1 MTGSGSASNRAERTG
16 FDLSC
21 PRRLRTATAVQ
32 LNQEQV
38 LSACIAID
46 GRFLTQRTTGVQR
59 YAREIVR
66 ALDAAAIPG
75 VDLELICP
83 HDAERLA
90 LAHIRQ
96 TFRGVGRGQAWEQLQ
111 LPWFAGGRPL
121 LCLCS
126 LAPIFCRHRA
136 VVVHDAA
143 VFDVPEGFSPL
154 FTAWY
159 RVVLRALAVSGT
171 HLITVSEFSRA
182 RLARALHVPPGRIEV
197 IGEGTDHVDRIQ
209 PDHSLAD
216 RLLGQPYVLAIGSL
230 QPNKNIGTLEAA
242 MQDRR
247 LAHLKLVV
255 AGGHSPRVF
264 RAGPGNGN
272 APNVEYTGHVTDGQL
287 VGLLQRATLF
297 VFPSRYEGFGLPPL
311 EAMRVG
317 CPVLASNAA
326 SIPEAC
332 GEDAAVYFDPDD
344 VGQLASAIARLA
356 ADDGER
362 ARLVAAG
369 RRRADQLKWDVKA
382 HAVLGSVRKCF
393 AARTAHQ
400 PNPT

>member
-1 MTGSGSASNRAERTG
+1 MSAR
-16 FDLSC
+16 
-21 PRRLRTATAVQ
+21 
-32 LNQEQV
+32 
-38 LSACIAID
+38 IAID

-66 ALDAAAIPG
+66 ALDAAGIAG

-83 HDAERLA
+83 PGAERLA
-90 LAHIRQ
+90 LTHIRQ

-111 LPWFAGGRPL
+111 LPWFAAGRPL
-121 LCLCS
+121 LCLCC

-159 RVVLRALAVSGT
+159 RVVLRALAASGA
-171 HLITVSEFSRA
+171 HLITDSEFSRG
-182 RLARALHVPPGRIEV
+182 RLAPALHVTPGQIEV
-197 IGEGTDHVDRIQ
+197 IGLGSDHVDRIE

-216 RLLGQPYVLAIGSL
+216 RLDGKPYVLAIGSL

-242 MQDRR
+242 MQDPR

-255 AGGHSPRVF
+255 AGGRSSRVF
-264 RAGPGNGN
+264 RAGPGNGG
-272 APNVEYTGHVTDGQL
+272 APDVEYTGYVTDEQL
-287 VGLLQRATLF
+287 VGLLQRALLF

-311 EAMRVG
+311 EAMRAG

-356 ADDGER
+356 ADEAER
-362 ARLVAAG
+362 TRLIAAG
-369 RRRADQLKWDVKA
+369 RRRTEQMKWDGPA
-382 HAVLGSVRKCF
+382 RAVLDAVRKCAGTR
-393 AARTAHQ
+393 AARQ
-400 PNPT
+400 PSPQGDAAT